1 MDEPRGRPTSR
12 KAKQSRKIREASNMF
27 NDEWLQYFA
36 DAGGAPAG
44 DGDGG
49 AESGVSPADAGQV
62 SIENT
67 LAKMG
72 VPKDKVD
79 RFAASRKRRGIETP
93 TATAPATE
101 QPEADAPD
109 VAPTQDEQPPDGGTA
124 EPKVSFEE
132 LLKDPEYK
140 AAFDTQVT
148 GIMQKRLAKANA
160 REENMA
166 KLSPALNM
174 LAKKYGVQAGDYG
187 ALASSIMDDDNL
199 YRERASEL
207 GVDVKTAKFLQQ
219 KEQEVD
225 TLRTQQKASIQ
236 QQMMKNHLDRL
247 NRQAQELKSE
257 YPDFNLDTEMNNDMF
272 VKLTQPGML
281 SVKDAYIAVH
291 RAEIDKAR
299 QQAMQQQAL
308 TAAQAAVRA
317 GQARPKENGST
328 AAAPITRVPPAQRSK
343 AERAELRRRIMDAG
357 ARGEKLPI
365 DW

>member
-1 MDEPRGRPTSR
+1 
-12 KAKQSRKIREASNMF
+12 MF
-27 NDEWLQYFA
+27 NDYWLQYFA

-49 AESGVSPADAGQV
+49 AESGVSPADAGQE
-62 SIENT
+62 SIEST

-79 RFAASRKRRGIETP
+79 RFAASRKRRGIDRP
-93 TATAPATE
+93 AASATAIE
-101 QPEADAPD
+101 QPSADAP
-109 VAPTQDEQPPDGGTA
+109 VSAPAPEQTQETGATDT
-124 EPKVSFEE
+124 KTSFEE

-140 AAFDTQVT
+140 AAFDTQVSS
-148 GIMQKRLAKANA
+148 IMQKRLAKANA

-166 KLSPALNM
+166 KLSPALEM
-174 LAKKYGVQAGDYG
+174 LAKKYGVQTGDYG

-207 GVDVKTAKFLQQ
+207 GVDVKTAKALQQ
-219 KEQEVD
+219 REQEVES
-225 TLRTQQKASIQ
+225 LRTQQKVSIQ

-247 NRQAQELKSE
+247 NRQAQEMKAE
-257 YPDFNLDTEMNNDMF
+257 YPDFNLEAELNNDMF

-281 SVKDAYIAVH
+281 SVKDAYMAVH

-299 QQAMQQQAL
+299 QQAMQQQAME
-308 TAAQAAVRA
+308 AAQAAVRA

-328 AAAPITRVPPAQRSK
+328 PAAPITRVPPAQRSK
-343 AERAELRRRIMDAG
+343 TERAELRRRIMEAG

>member
-1 MDEPRGRPTSR
+1 
-12 KAKQSRKIREASNMF
+12 MF

-36 DAGGAPAG
+36 DAGGAPADG
-44 DGDGG
+44 GDGG

-62 SIENT
+62 SIEDT

-79 RFAASRKRRGIETP
+79 RFTASRKRRGVEQRA
-93 TATAPATE
+93 TAAAPATA
-101 QPEADAPD
+101 QPDTPA
-109 VAPTQDEQPPDGGTA
+109 APTGETAPEQQPDSGTETTKA
-124 EPKVSFEE
+124 TWEE
-132 LLKDPEYK
+132 LMQDPEYK
-140 AAFDTQVT
+140 AAFDAQMN

-160 REENMA
+160 REANMA
-166 KLSPALNM
+166 KLTPALNM
-174 LAKKYGVQAGDYG
+174 LAKKYGKQEGDYDG
-187 ALASSIMDDDNL
+187 LASAIIDDDTF
-199 YRERASEL
+199 YKDRASEM
-207 GVDVKTAKFLQQ
+207 GVDVKTAKTIQQ
-219 KEQEVD
+219 QEQEVE
-225 TLRTQQKASIQ
+225 TLRTQRKASIQ
-236 QQMMKNHLDRL
+236 QQMMMNHLDRL
-247 NRQAQELKSE
+247 NREAQELKAE
-257 YPDFNLDTEMNNDMF
+257 FPEFNLEAEMSNDMF

-281 SVKDAYIAVH
+281 TVKDAYMAVH

-299 QQAMQQQAL
+299 QQAMQQQAM